1 MSNISTH
8 NTPLPLV
15 LSPGLSAALRHFRR
29 VDTAPST
36 LGEVSQAAST
46 VATELLL
53 CESSRAR
60 HSAA

>member
-1 MSNISTH
+1 MSTISTH
-8 NTPLPLV
+8 DTSLPPV
-15 LSPGLSAALRHFRR
+15 LSPGLCAALRHFRR

-36 LGEVSQAAST
+36 LGQVSQAAAA